1 MLHIAASKGVKAVFS
16 RCYLAKKCAPPLL
29 VSALVVSDDLD
40 QESARPPLLG
50 RVGII
55 RSDLYLVMEHPFEIV
70 SRIPRGMVSL
80 DSGDTSRR
88 LRI

>member
-1 MLHIAASKGVKAVFS
+1 MRSTALKGVKAGFS
-16 RCYLAKKCAPPLL
+16 RYYLAKKCAPPPL
-29 VSALVVSDDLD
+29 VSALVVSDD
-40 QESARPPLLG
+40 QPGPLLG

-70 SRIPRGMVSL
+70 SRIHRGMVNL
-80 DSGDTSRR
+80 DSGDTSRMTR